1 MALLRFSFTVGLYT
15 LLSRVLGFARDILIA
30 RYLGSTGVVEAFV
43 VALRFPNLFRRLVGE
58 GAFTAAFVPM
68 FSRRL
73 EAEGR
78 PAALAFAD
86 QSMAVL
92 IAGLLFFTVLGEIF
106 MPWLMYLIAPGF
118 ADKPELF
125 DIAVLFTRITLPYLM
140 CMALL
145 ALYSGMLNSLYLF
158 AAAAGVPIL
167 FNIILIGAMVLAR
180 TWFETP
186 GHALAWAT
194 ALAGIVQFL
203 WIVVVAGRAGLALR
217 LPRPRLTPE
226 VRRLLKLMVPGAIGA
241 GVSQINLLIGTI
253 IATFIPGA
261 VSFLYFADRVYQF
274 PLGIIGVAI
283 GTALLPDLSRKLER
297 DPAAAMDVQNRAIEI
312 ALLFTLP
319 ATAAMLAIPQTIC
332 TVLFQYGAFKAAD
345 AAATAGALA
354 AFAAGLPGYV
364 LIRVL
369 TPGFFARHDTTRPV
383 YYAIIGVVVNVV
395 LSLALVWSLRHVGIA
410 LATALAAWINAALL
424 AAALARRG
432 HLVLDAALRRRLPRV
447 VLAAVA
453 MAAVLAPAAG
463 LLDFLLAGGA
473 AGRVAALLILGGL
486 AALVYFGLVLLLRAA
501 DTADLQAL
509 LRRRRR
515 APAASRGP

>member
-1 MALLRFSFTVGLYT
+1 MALLRFSFTVGFYT
-15 LLSRVLGFARDILIA
+15 FLSRILGFARDILIA

-73 EAEGR
+73 ESQGR

-86 QSMAVL
+86 QSFAVL
-92 IAGLLFFTVLGEIF
+92 VAALLVFTALGEIF
-106 MPWLMYLIAPGF
+106 MPWLMYAIAPGF

-125 DIAVLFTRITLPYLM
+125 DLAVLFTRITLPYLM

-145 ALYSGMLNSLYLF
+145 ALYSGMLNSIYLF
-158 AAAAGVPIL
+158 AAAAGVPML
-167 FNIILIGAMVLAR
+167 FNIILIGAMVIAR
-180 TWFETP
+180 TWFATP
-186 GHALAWAT
+186 GHALAWAV
-194 ALAGIVQFL
+194 ALAGFAQLL
-203 WIVVVAGRAGLALR
+203 WIIVVAHRAGLSLR

-319 ATAAMLAIPQTIC
+319 AAATMLAIPDTLCTI
-332 TVLFQYGAFKAAD
+332 LFQYGAFKPED

-383 YYAIIGVVVNVV
+383 YYAIIGVAVNVGF
-395 LSLALVWSLRHVGIA
+395 SLALVWSLAHVGIA
-410 LATALAAWINAALL
+410 LATAIAAWINALL
-424 AAALARRG
+424 LGLALARRG
-432 HLVLDAALRRRLPRV
+432 HLVLDRAIRRRLPRL
-447 VLAAVA
+447 VLAAVV
-453 MAAVLAPAAG
+453 MAGALVLAAG
-463 LLDFLLAGGA
+463 QLDFLLAGGVMP
-473 AGRVAALLILGGL
+473 RVLVLLALGVLALI
-486 AALVYFGLVLLLRAA
+486 VYFGLVFLLRAA
-501 DTADLQAL
+501 DTSDFQAL
-509 LRRRRR
+509 LRRRRG
-515 APAASRGP
+515 AAKPSAAS

>member
-1 MALLRFSFTVGLYT
+1 MALLRFSFTVGFYT
-15 LLSRVLGFARDILIA
+15 LLSRILGFARDILIA

-68 FSRRL
+68 FSRKL
-73 EAEGR
+73 ESQGR
-78 PAALAFAD
+78 PTALLFAD

-92 IAGLLFFTVLGEIF
+92 VAALLVFTALGEIF
-106 MPWLMYLIAPGF
+106 MPWLMYAIAPGF

-125 DIAVLFTRITLPYLM
+125 DLAVLFTRITLPYLM

-145 ALYSGMLNSLYLF
+145 ALYSGMLNSIYMF

-167 FNIILIGAMVLAR
+167 FNFILIGAMVVAR

-186 GHALAWAT
+186 GHALAWAV
-194 ALAGIVQFL
+194 ALAGVAQLVWI
-203 WIVVVAGRAGLALR
+203 IVVAHRAGLALR
-217 LPRPRLTPE
+217 LPRPRLTPD

-319 ATAAMLAIPQTIC
+319 AAAAMLAIPETLCTI
-332 TVLFQYGAFKAAD
+332 LFQYGAFKPAD

-383 YYAIIGVVVNVV
+383 YYAVVGVVVNVV
-395 LSLALVWSLRHVGIA
+395 LSLALVWSLAHVGIA
-410 LATALAAWINAALL
+410 LATAIAAWFNALL
-424 AAALARRG
+424 LGVALARRG
-432 HLVLDAALRRRLPRV
+432 HLVLDREIRRRLPRLV
-447 VLAAVA
+447 LSAVVMAGALVAAAGYLRFLLAEGIATRVLTLLALGVLAA
-453 MAAVLAPAAG
+453 
-463 LLDFLLAGGA
+463 
-473 AGRVAALLILGGL
+473 I
-486 AALVYFGLVLLLRAA
+486 VYFGLVFLLRAA
-501 DTADLQAL
+501 DTADFRAL
-509 LRRRRR
+509 LRRRRGP
-515 APAASRGP
+515 AKTSAAS

>member
-1 MALLRFSFTVGLYT
+1 MALLRFSFTVGFYT
-15 LLSRVLGFARDILIA
+15 LLSRILGFARDILIA

-73 EAEGR
+73 EGEGR
-78 PAALAFAD
+78 PGALAFAD
-86 QSMAVL
+86 QSFAVL
-92 IAGLLFFTVLGEIF
+92 VAGLLVFTVLGEIF
-106 MPWLMYLIAPGF
+106 MPWLMYAIAPGF
-118 ADKPELF
+118 GHDPALF
-125 DIAVLFTRITLPYLM
+125 DLAVLFTRITLPYLM

-145 ALYSGMLNSLYLF
+145 ALYSGMLNSIYRF
-158 AAAAGVPIL
+158 AAAAAVPIL
-167 FNIILIGAMVLAR
+167 FNIILIGAMVIAR
-180 TWFETP
+180 SWFPTP
-186 GHALAWAT
+186 GHALAWAV
-194 ALAGIVQFL
+194 ALAGFAQLL
-203 WIVVVAGRAGLALR
+203 WIVVVARRAGLALR

-226 VRRLLKLMVPGAIGA
+226 VRQLLRLMVPGAIGA

-283 GTALLPDLSRKLER
+283 GTALLPDLSRKLVR
-297 DPAAAMDVQNRAIEI
+297 DPASAMDVQNRAIEI

-319 ATAAMLAIPQTIC
+319 AAATMLAIPESLSTI
-332 TVLFQYGAFKAAD
+332 LFQYGAFSRAD
-345 AAATAGALA
+345 AAATGGALA
-354 AFAAGLPGYV
+354 AFAVGLPGYV
-364 LIRVL
+364 MIRVL

-383 YYAIIGVVVNVV
+383 YYAIVGVLVNVA

-410 LATALAAWINAALL
+410 LATAVAAWVNAALL

-432 HLVLDAALRRRLPRV
+432 HLVLDAGLRRRLPRL

-453 MAAVLAPAAG
+453 MGAALVPTADRLEALLTGGAPARILALAVFAAVAS
-463 LLDFLLAGGA
+463 
-473 AGRVAALLILGGL
+473 V
-486 AALVYFGLVLLLRAA
+486 VYFGLVFLLRAA
-501 DTADLQAL
+501 DTSDFKAL
-509 LRRRRR
+509 LRRRRP
-515 APAASRGP
+515 APTSAPGS

>member
-1 MALLRFSFTVGLYT
+1 MALLRFSFTVGIYT
-15 LLSRVLGFARDILIA
+15 LASRVLGFVRDILIA

-78 PAALAFAD
+78 QAALRFAD
-86 QSMAVL
+86 QSAAVL
-92 IAGLLFFTVLGEIF
+92 VAVLLLFTLLGEIF
-106 MPWLMYLIAPGF
+106 MPWLMYAIAPGF
-118 ADKPELF
+118 ADQPELF
-125 DIAVLFTRITLPYLM
+125 DLAVLFTRITLPYLM

-145 ALYSGMLNSLYLF
+145 ALYSGMLNSIYRF

-167 FNIILIGAMVLAR
+167 LNVMLIGALLVAP

-194 ALAGIVQFL
+194 ALAGIAQFL
-203 WIVVVAGRAGLALR
+203 WIVVVAHRAGLTLR
-217 LPRPRLTPE
+217 LPRPRLTPD
-226 VRRLLKLMVPGAIGA
+226 VKRLLRLMVPGAIGA

-253 IATFIPGA
+253 IATFMPGA
-261 VSFLYFADRVYQF
+261 VAFLYFADRVYQF

-297 DPAAAMDVQNRAIEI
+297 DPAAAMAVQNRAIEV

-319 ATAAMLAIPQTIC
+319 AAAAMLAIPETIC
-332 TVLFQYGAFKAAD
+332 TVLFQYGAFSASD

-354 AFAAGLPGYV
+354 AFAIGLPGYV

-383 YYAIIGVVVNVV
+383 YYAIVGVVVNVT

-410 LATALAAWINAALL
+410 LATAAAAWINAALL
-424 AAALARRG
+424 ALALARRG
-432 HLVLDAALRRRLPRV
+432 HLMVDAGLRRRLPRL
-447 VLAAVA
+447 VLAAAV
-453 MAAVLAPAAG
+453 MAAALVPAAG
-463 LLDFLLAGGA
+463 RLDVLLSGGPVL
-473 AGRVAALLILGGL
+473 RVAALAALGAL
-486 AALVYFGLVLLLRAA
+486 AAVVYFGLALLLRAA
-501 DTADLQAL
+501 DASSLWTL
-509 LRRRRR
+509 LRRRRGP
-515 APAASRGP
+515 AKPTAAS